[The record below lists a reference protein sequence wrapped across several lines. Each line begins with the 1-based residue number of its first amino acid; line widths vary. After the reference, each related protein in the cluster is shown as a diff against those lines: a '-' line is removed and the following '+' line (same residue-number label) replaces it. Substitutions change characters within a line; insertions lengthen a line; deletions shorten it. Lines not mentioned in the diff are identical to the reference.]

1 MLQCFHIEID
11 SKIEIMNTMKKYLLC
26 FGLLTTL
33 SVCARVSTDRIK
45 GWLELDEIQRNI
57 NTMMD
62 KYKAIDVQLKHD
74 ANEILEQ
81 GIAGAQEIADSDPYA
96 ALVMYHK
103 VKTLKDVTVR
113 NSLDI
118 AAVNKRFQ
126 ELSDYVDQQYKELRE
141 IRLKHL
147 RFPF

>member
-1 MLQCFHIEID
+1 
-11 SKIEIMNTMKKYLLC
+11 MKKYILFFVL
-26 FGLLTTL
+26 FLTAPLYTK
-33 SVCARVSTDRIK
+33 VSTDRIK
-45 GWLELDEIQRNI
+45 GWLELDEIQKNCNAMI
-57 NTMMD
+57 K
-62 KYKAIDVQLKHD
+62 KYEMIDAELKND

-103 VKTLKDVTVR
+103 IKTLKDLTIR

-118 AAVNKRFQ
+118 AAVNKRFK
-126 ELSDYVDQQYKELRE
+126 ELSNYVDLQYKELRD
-141 IRLKHL
+141 IRLKHI

>member
-1 MLQCFHIEID
+1 
-11 SKIEIMNTMKKYLLC
+11 MKKYILI
-26 FGLLTTL
+26 LTL
-33 SVCARVSTDRIK
+33 FFIIPLHAKVSTDRIK
-45 GWLELDEIQRNI
+45 GWLELDEIQKNCNAMI
-57 NTMMD
+57 E
-62 KYKAIDVQLKHD
+62 KYKAVDAQLKND

-103 VKTLKDVTVR
+103 IKTLKDVTIR

-118 AAVNKRFQ
+118 AVVNKRFQ